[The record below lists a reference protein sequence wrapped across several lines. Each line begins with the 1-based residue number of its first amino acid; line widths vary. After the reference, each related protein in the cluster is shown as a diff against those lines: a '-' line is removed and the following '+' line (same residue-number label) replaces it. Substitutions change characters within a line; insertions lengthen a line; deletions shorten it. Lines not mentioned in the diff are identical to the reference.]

1 VASHPA
7 KWSEY
12 PQKHEA
18 KGRSAETNSEF
29 FDVNKLTSHFRRV
42 QDSSVKKKLISNVG
56 VLLKSLYVK
65 DEAYAVGDPDVRLV
79 TILEI
84 Q

>member
-12 PQKHEA
+12 PQKQEA
-18 KGRSAETNSEF
+18 KRRSAETNSGF

-42 QDSSVKKKLISNVG
+42 QDSSVKNKLISNVG
-56 VLLKSLYVK
+56 DLLKSLYEN
-65 DEAYAVGDPDVRLV
+65 DESVRRG
-79 TILEI
+79 
-84 Q
+84 